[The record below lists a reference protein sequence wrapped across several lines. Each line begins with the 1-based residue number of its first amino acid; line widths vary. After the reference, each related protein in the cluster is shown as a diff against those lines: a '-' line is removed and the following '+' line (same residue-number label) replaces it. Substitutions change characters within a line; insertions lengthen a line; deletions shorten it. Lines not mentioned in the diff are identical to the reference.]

1 MTYEIIFSDKALRQ
15 LKKMERNVQER
26 IIAVLERIRI
36 RPEAHVAKLIGYPG
50 YKLRVGDY
58 RVIMDI
64 DNKELQILVLKVGHR
79 KNIYGTIEIK
89 IYSLNGIR

>member
-15 LKKMERNVQER
+15 LKKLERNVQER
-26 IIAVLERIRI
+26 IIAVLERIRV
-36 RPEAHVAKLIGYPG
+36 RPEAYVTKLVGDPG

-64 DNKELQILVLKVGHR
+64 DNNILRILILKVGYR
-79 KNIYGTIEIK
+79 KNIYD
-89 IYSLNGIR
+89 R